1 MYRMK
6 MNDVS
11 IIVAAKQNNLKAV
24 KELLDMNVDA
34 DSTNDSFTGDAAMH
48 FAIKHNNYEMV
59 KWLIAAGANLNFKQ
73 NYSFALGSN
82 FPRYFEHH
90 ERHEILALLIKCGAR
105 FEGWENKGGLA
116 A

>member
-34 DSTNDSFTGDAAMH
+34 DSTNDFFKGDLALH
-48 FAIKHNNYEMV
+48 FAIKNNNCEMV
-59 KWLIAAGANLNFKQ
+59 KWLIAAGANLNFTNRYSKILNGNVSIYFKSQ
-73 NYSFALGSN
+73 NRL
-82 FPRYFEHH
+82 
-90 ERHEILALLIKCGAR
+90 EILSLLTKCGAQ
-105 FEGWENKGGLA
+105 FESSYLENDFA